1 MIKEDNI
8 AAISTAMQPSGVAII
23 RISGSSPLD
32 IAKKMFHTKS
42 ADVYDFE
49 PYKLYVGAIDAGS
62 FKDFGMCVYFKAPKS
77 YTGED
82 MVEFHCHGGQA
93 ITKGILETCLNNGA
107 RLAERGE
114 FTKRAFLNGKLSLSS
129 CEGLIDMIN
138 SQSVAEAK
146 AGYYLYRENLFKRI
160 KKDQDDLTY
169 VLALIDAN
177 IDYPEEDIE
186 QAELDDI
193 KNRLI
198 IVKNDILKLSDSYKT
213 GSKAYG
219 GVSVCLCGKPN
230 VGKSSVLNA
239 ILRCDKAIVTAVEG
253 TTRDLVEGTVE
264 IEGVRF
270 NFFDT
275 AGIRESDNTVEKL
288 GIERSK
294 KAIETADVVVF
305 IADGSADFTES
316 DEEVYNLVKDK
327 NLIKVLNK
335 SDERRASSFTDYDFV
350 ISAKT
355 GEGIDDLKKAIY
367 DKSGLESFNF
377 DGDYLVERRHYEA
390 LISAVKALEKSISE
404 LENQPLDVITVDI
417 RDALISLGLISGE
430 TADENVINEIF
441 SKFCVGK

>member
-23 RISGSSPLD
+23 RISGESPLD
-32 IAKKMFHTKS
+32 IANKMFISKTS
-42 ADVYDFE
+42 VYDFE
-49 PYKLYVGAIDAGS
+49 PYKMYVGTIDCGT

-93 ITKGILETCLNNGA
+93 ITRGVLETCLKHGA

-138 SQSVAEAK
+138 SESTAEVN
-146 AGYYLYRENLFKRI
+146 AGYYLYKEKLFNRI
-160 KKDQDDLTY
+160 KACQSDLTY

-186 QAELDDI
+186 QAELDDV
-193 KNRLI
+193 KSRLTS
-198 IVKNDILKLSDSYKT
+198 VSDGLTSLSKT
-213 GSKAYG
+213 FNAGSKAKN
-219 GVSVCLCGKPN
+219 GVQVVLVGKPN
-230 VGKSSVLNA
+230 VGKSSLLNS
-239 ILRCDKAIVTAVEG
+239 ILCCDKAIVTDIEG
-253 TTRDLVEGTVE
+253 TTRDLVEGSVE
-264 IEGVRF
+264 IRGVRF
-270 NFFDT
+270 NFLDT
-275 AGIRESDNTVEKL
+275 AGIRDSENKVEKI

-294 KAIETADVVVF
+294 RAIDSADVVVF
-305 IADGSADFTES
+305 MLDASTEYS
-316 DEEVYNLVKDK
+316 DVDKEVFDLVKDK
-327 NLIKVLNK
+327 NLITVVNK
-335 SDERRASSFTDYDFV
+335 ADCGSIKYNNYDFA

-355 GEGIDDLKKAIY
+355 GAGVEELKSAIY
-367 DKSGLESFNF
+367 DKAGLDSLNF

-390 LISAVKALEKSISE
+390 LLKALASLKKAIDAIGVM
-404 LENQPLDVITVDI
+404 PLDIITVDV
-417 RDALISLGLISGE
+417 RDALVSLGLISGE

-441 SKFCVGK
+441 AKFCVGK

>member
-32 IAKKMFHTKS
+32 IAKKMFHSKT
-42 ADVYDFE
+42 DVYDFE
-49 PYKLYVGAIDAGS
+49 PYRLYVGTIDCGT

-93 ITKGILETCLNNGA
+93 ITRGVLETCLAHGA

-138 SQSVAEAK
+138 SQSVAEVK
-146 AGYYLYRENLFKRI
+146 AGYYLYRENLLKRI
-160 KKDQDDLTY
+160 KECQSDLTY

-186 QAELDDI
+186 SAELDDI
-193 KNRLI
+193 ELRLN
-198 IVKNDILKLSDSYKT
+198 KANTALKKLAYT
-213 GSKAYG
+213 FNVGSKAKN
-219 GVSVCLCGKPN
+219 GVGVVLCGKPN
-230 VGKSSVLNA
+230 VGKSSLLNSVLC
-239 ILRCDKAIVTAVEG
+239 CDKAIVTEIEG
-253 TTRDLVEGTVE
+253 TTRDLVEGSLE
-264 IEGVRF
+264 IDGIRF
-270 NFFDT
+270 NFYDT
-275 AGIRESDNTVEKL
+275 AGIRDSDNTVEII

-294 KAIETADVVVF
+294 RAIAAADVVVF
-305 IADGSADFTES
+305 MLDATTGYTPYDK
-316 DEEVYNLVKDK
+316 EVYDLVKDR
-327 NLIKVLNK
+327 NPIIVVNKVDALSGVVPYDNYDICLSTK
-335 SDERRASSFTDYDFV
+335 S
-350 ISAKT
+350 
-355 GEGIDDLKKAIY
+355 GEGVDELKRLIY
-367 DKSGLESFNF
+367 KRAGLDTVNF

-390 LISAVKALEKSISE
+390 LNSAIASIDTALHA
-404 LENQPLDVITVDI
+404 LGVMPLDIITVDL
-417 RDALISLGLISGE
+417 RQALLSLGLISGE

-441 SKFCVGK
+441 AKFCVGK

>member
-23 RISGSSPLD
+23 RISGSSPLE

-49 PYKLYVGAIDAGS
+49 PYKLYVGTIDAGA
-62 FKDFGMCVYFKAPKS
+62 FKDFGMCVYFKGPKS

-93 ITKGILETCLNNGA
+93 ITKGILENCLRNGA

-160 KKDQDDLTY
+160 KKCQDDLTY

-186 QAELDDI
+186 QAELDDV
-193 KNRLI
+193 KTRLVS
-198 IVKNDILKLSDSYKT
+198 VKNDISKLADSYNV
-213 GSKAYG
+213 GAKAYG
-219 GVSVCLCGKPN
+219 GVRVCLCGKPN
-230 VGKSSVLNA
+230 VGKSSLLNA
-239 ILRCDKAIVTAVEG
+239 ILCCDKAIVTSYEG
-253 TTRDLVEGTVE
+253 TTRDVVEGTVE
-264 IEGVRF
+264 IEGVKF

-275 AGIRESDNTVEKL
+275 AGIRESDNTVEQL

-294 KAIETADVVVF
+294 RAIETADVVVF
-305 IADGSADFTES
+305 LADATGEFTES
-316 DEEVYNLVKDK
+316 DKEVYELVKDK
-327 NLIKVLNK
+327 NVIKVLNK
-335 SDERRASSFTDYDFV
+335 SDGVRLSAFDDYDME
-350 ISAKT
+350 ISALK
-355 GEGIDDLKKAIY
+355 GDGIDSLKRLIY
-367 DKSGLESFNF
+367 EKSGLQSFNF

-390 LISAVKALEKSISE
+390 LEKALNSLDKSITAIGV
-404 LENQPLDVITVDI
+404 QPLDIITIDI

>member
-1 MIKEDNI
+1 MIQEENI
-8 AAISTAMQPSGVAII
+8 AAIATAMQPSGVAII

-32 IAKKMFHTKS
+32 IAKKMFRCKS
-42 ADVYDFE
+42 TDVYDFE
-49 PYKLYVGAIDAGS
+49 PYKLYVGTIDAGS
-62 FKDFGMCVYFKAPKS
+62 FKDFGMCVYFKGPKS

-82 MVEFHCHGGQA
+82 MVEFHCHGGSA
-93 ITKGILETCLNNGA
+93 ITKGILENCLNNGA

-160 KKDQDDLTY
+160 KFNQDELTY

-186 QAELDDI
+186 QAELDDV
-193 KNRLI
+193 KNRLT
-198 IVKNDILKLSDSYKT
+198 IVKNDILKLSDSYKI

-230 VGKSSVLNA
+230 VGKSSVLNS
-239 ILRCDKAIVTAVEG
+239 ILRCDKAIVTSIEG
-253 TTRDLVEGTVE
+253 TTRDVVEGTIE

-305 IADGSADFTES
+305 IVDGSTDFNYA
-316 DEEVYNLVKDK
+316 DEEVYDLVKDK

-335 SDERRASSFTDYDFV
+335 CDEDKKSAFIDYDFAV
-350 ISAKT
+350 SAKT
-355 GEGIDDLKKAIY
+355 GEGIEELKKAIY
-367 DKSGLESFNF
+367 DKSGLSSFNF

-390 LISAVKALEKSISE
+390 LSSSVKSLDKAISAIGRD
-404 LENQPLDVITVDI
+404 PLDILTVDI

-430 TADENVINEIF
+430 TADENVIDEIF